1 MENPD
6 TQHPTKL
13 LPDSVS
19 VFSVPHTEVS
29 GTHNRHI
36 LKNADTAALLFQSP
50 KAPKPLSD
58 FPPVFSSLLSLIENA
73 LSAPAVYFS
82 PVHRHPH
89 LLHKQFLYLETLEM

>member
-1 MENPD
+1 METPD
-6 TQHPTKL
+6 TQHPTNL

-19 VFSVPHTEVS
+19 ASSAPDTEAS

-36 LKNADTAALLFQSP
+36 LKNADTVALLFQSP
-50 KAPKPLSD
+50 KAPKLPSD
-58 FPPVFSSLLSLIENA
+58 FPPVFFSSLSLIENA

-89 LLHKQFLYLETLEM
+89 LLHKQFLYSETLEM